1 MGDGVKF
8 LHWNKKRKQQ
18 RRSMFNLYML
28 KKNLEYY
35 LKIKIYLAKLSRYF
49 VSDTL
54 KMSKSFVG
62 YV

>member
-1 MGDGVKF
+1 
-8 LHWNKKRKQQ
+8 
-18 RRSMFNLYML
+18 MFNLYML

-62 YV
+62 YIYSTLRGILPCCWLQVTDV

>member
-1 MGDGVKF
+1 
-8 LHWNKKRKQQ
+8 
-18 RRSMFNLYML
+18 MFNLYML

-49 VSDTL
+49 VDI

-62 YV
+62 YIYST

>member
-1 MGDGVKF
+1 
-8 LHWNKKRKQQ
+8 
-18 RRSMFNLYML
+18 MFNLYML

-62 YV
+62 YI

>member
-1 MGDGVKF
+1 
-8 LHWNKKRKQQ
+8 
-18 RRSMFNLYML
+18 MFNLYML

-49 VSDTL
+49 VDI

-62 YV
+62 YIYSTLRGILPCCWLQVTDV

>member
-1 MGDGVKF
+1 
-8 LHWNKKRKQQ
+8 
-18 RRSMFNLYML
+18 MFNLYML

-62 YV
+62 YIYNTLRGILPCCWLQVTDV